1 MVSEVALRGVACGV
15 AYFVVAATLR
25 YTLDPPTLTYPV
37 LAGVLIASSA
47 YLFRGDTGLTA

>member
-1 MVSEVALRGVACGV
+1 MVSEVVLRGVACGV

-37 LAGVLIASSA
+37 LAGVLILSSA
-47 YLFRGDTGLTA
+47 FLFRERTGRRA